1 MKWQNL
7 YHRKCPKCDSE
18 LRPVK
23 DKAIIYECTGGCGFM
38 ITRRKMA
45 ETLSDPTHILRRF
58 LSTEE
63 LYKLNESV
71 EKMYL

>member
-7 YHRKCPKCDSE
+7 IRKQCPKCDAV

-23 DKAIIYECTGGCGFM
+23 DKTVIYECTGGCGFM

-45 ETLSDPTHILRRF
+45 QTLSDPTHILRRF

-71 EKMYL
+71 EKMYG